1 MDLCRQSDV
10 SFLICCLGF
19 SDGSDGKESACNV
32 GDQSSILGGLGG
44 SPREG
49 NGYPLQYSCLE
60 NSIDRRPGGLESM
73 ESQRAGHDLA
83 IPIDKYATLEIQ
95 LHNGAQFLSSALV
108 LSR

>member
-1 MDLCRQSDV
+1 M
-10 SFLICCLGF
+10 GF
-19 SDGSDGKESACNV
+19 PGGSDCKEFAGNG
-32 GDQSSILGGLGG
+32 GDRSSNLGGLGG

-60 NSIDRRPGGLESM
+60 NSIARRPGGLESM

-95 LHNGAQFLSSALV
+95 LHNGTQFLSSMLV